1 MTHGNSRPSGFE
13 RFANNLVG
21 GLVKLGVGPRSMRT
35 LFVRGRTS
43 GKWYSTPVNL
53 LELGGTRYLLAPRG
67 VTQWVRNLRAA
78 GTGELRRG
86 RSVET
91 FSAVELPDEAK
102 PVIMQ
107 AYLERWHGQVKQFFP
122 GLDASTPQDKLLA
135 RAGDYPVFEL
145 SS

>member
-1 MTHGNSRPSGFE
+1 MTHGNSRPTGFE
-13 RFANNLVG
+13 QFANRIVG
-21 GLVKLGVGPRSMRT
+21 GLVKLGLGPRSMRT
-35 LFVRGRTS
+35 LFVRGRKS
-43 GKWYSTPVNL
+43 GKVYSAPVNL
-53 LELGGTRYLLAPRG
+53 LELDGARYLLAPRG
-67 VTQWVRNLRAA
+67 VTGWVRNLRVA

-91 FSAVELPDEAK
+91 FTAVELPDEAK

-107 AYLERWHGQVKQFFP
+107 AYLQRWHGQVKQFFP
-122 GLDASTPQDKLLA
+122 GLDASSPQDKLLA

>member
-1 MTHGNSRPSGFE
+1 MTHGNSRPTGLEQFVN
-13 RFANNLVG
+13 RLVG
-21 GLVKLGVGPRSMRT
+21 GLVKLGLGPRSMRT
-35 LFVRGRTS
+35 LVVRGRKS
-43 GKWYSTPVNL
+43 GKSYSAPVNL
-53 LELGGTRYLLAPRG
+53 LELDGARYLLAPRG
-67 VTQWVRNLRAA
+67 VTGWVRNLRVA

-91 FSAVELPDEAK
+91 FTAVELPDEAK

-107 AYLERWHGQVKQFFP
+107 AYLQRWHGQVKQFFP
-122 GLDASTPQDKLLA
+122 GLDASSPQDKLLA